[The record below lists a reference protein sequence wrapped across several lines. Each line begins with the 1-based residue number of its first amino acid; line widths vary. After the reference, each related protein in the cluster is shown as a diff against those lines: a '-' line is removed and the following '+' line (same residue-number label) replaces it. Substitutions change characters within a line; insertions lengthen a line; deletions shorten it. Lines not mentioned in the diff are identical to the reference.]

1 MGTLSLCADSARPP
15 GTSTMPSPSPSSP
28 APVTSSLHVISDST
42 CHLTSPAQ
50 TPTQPPPAIHHRLF
64 AIAHLW
70 LRMTRLLDA
79 LLLLSLLL
87 GLVLSWLPLTI
98 LLLSTLFVSICLTA
112 EEIDDII
119 PKPPQGHKSDTL
131 PTPNATPSRPWKLK
145 EQSHNTETTR
155 FFDLP
160 VRTEYQRI
168 PNTNGNGNNYEST
181 WLLAV
186 QHHNKTWPHI
196 YNMTHEKRLPLY
208 PQCNTNMETTRSFV
222 HSARKWQQ
230 RPKNVSGTNCTNK
243 HTKPTEFC
251 AFCACKQQQRTHTR
265 TLALSTCDPL
275 QQHTHACNN
284 DTKTPQTD
292 GTTFL
297 ALSISKQQ
305 RWPNHGSETGDKT
318 NATTLLFDIPIPN
331 KRQQPMNE
339 SNDGIR
345 TKNYYAC
352 LDNGET
358 DEDDNEYSNATT
370 NDEYKHAPTTPPFNH
385 QVYMILAP

>member
-1 MGTLSLCADSARPP
+1 
-15 GTSTMPSPSPSSP
+15 
-28 APVTSSLHVISDST
+28 
-42 CHLTSPAQ
+42 
-50 TPTQPPPAIHHRLF
+50 
-64 AIAHLW
+64 
-70 LRMTRLLDA
+70 
-79 LLLLSLLL
+79 
-87 GLVLSWLPLTI
+87 
-98 LLLSTLFVSICLTA
+98 
-112 EEIDDII
+112 
-119 PKPPQGHKSDTL
+119 
-131 PTPNATPSRPWKLK
+131 
-145 EQSHNTETTR
+145 
-155 FFDLP
+155 
-160 VRTEYQRI
+160 
-168 PNTNGNGNNYEST
+168 
-181 WLLAV
+181 
-186 QHHNKTWPHI
+186 
-196 YNMTHEKRLPLY
+196 
-208 PQCNTNMETTRSFV
+208 METTRSFV

-297 ALSISKQQ
+297 ALSTSKQQ

-370 NDEYKHAPTTPPFNH
+370 NDEFLRALTKTNDNTNHNPTNHTPSQPSSLHDISTLMSSLPTPVPPCFKMAQNNTNGNNATPTAQNNTNGKNATH
-385 QVYMILAP
+385 SNNGTNGMTGPPGNPTNTHNNGTTKSNTGSMNSTKQNGTQDSHTSMKWQPQARLITQWTRQHLDSFLALAEVACEWNIEPG